1 MAHRRALFPIRFN
14 GRLFGG
20 AERFRKILA
29 FDDYFAD
36 RDLPTSCGVAAG
48 FLPDES
54 DVADDFHLLSYY
66 LDLDGCGELYRHPSF
81 TQEKYKAKYA
91 LDRRRR
97 IKDEKR
103 LLPDGNSL
111 ISYVAKKK
119 LTLYQPF

>member
-29 FDDYFAD
+29 FDGYFAD
-36 RDLPTSCGVAAG
+36 RDLPASCGVAAG
-48 FLPDES
+48 VLPDEP
-54 DVADDFHLLSYY
+54 DALDGFHLLSRH
-66 LDLDGCGELYRHPSF
+66 LDIDGYGGLYRHPSF

-91 LDRRRR
+91 PDRRRR

-111 ISYVAKKK
+111 ISYVAKK